1 VFHELL
7 NETLE
12 VYQKPTEPELQQTQ
26 KPCSRYIILVT
37 QSLKFPH
44 MSLYNPT
51 TSAAHDGVVFRQHM
65 ATPVAM
71 D

>member
-1 VFHELL
+1 MSYLMRRLRFTKSPQNQNCNRFKSHAL
-7 NETLE
+7 
-12 VYQKPTEPELQQTQ
+12 
-26 KPCSRYIILVT
+26 RYIILAT